1 MTQRKEKGYVN
12 VKCIN
17 GSSSLSEMNNSHLK
31 LTTHNSIEPS
41 LVNLILDLESAARTR
56 NDTPH

>member
-1 MTQRKEKGYVN
+1 MTQRKEEGHVN

-17 GSSSLSEMNNSHLK
+17 GPSSLSEMNNSHLK
-31 LTTHNSIEPS
+31 LTTHNFLEPS
-41 LVNLILDLESAARTR
+41 PFNLILDLESAARTR